1 MRMFSSSHKNSWVLH
16 RPSWP
21 PLATPS
27 PKNANSFL
35 GSCADNPAA
44 WDSKGHGPGSA
55 AGRFGN
61 GEHARNSPRLPTW
74 TAKME
79 LRFSCGATESL
90 LNQDTLYPSAG
101 EFGEILLA
109 FLGTIWAPAQGCWIV
124 ATLKVQCQSCQFFN
138 LKMGKACIHTGLSG
152 QKGKQCF
159 ELPPGDL
166 TSRRGEEEPNHPRDK
181 HLHPELSK
189 ALLRKG
195 RPWRSC
201 KWVLQWGNRSET
213 FGVFILS
220 RD

>member
-1 MRMFSSSHKNSWVLH
+1 MQPFGSFVIVEKLFFIPKSHFLGPSGVKQSLSHEATQTQMRMFSSIHKNSSVLH
-16 RPSWP
+16 HPSWL

-61 GEHARNSPRLPTW
+61 TEHARNSPRLPTW
-74 TAKME
+74 AAKME

-109 FLGTIWAPAQGCWIV
+109 FLGTI
-124 ATLKVQCQSCQFFN
+124 
-138 LKMGKACIHTGLSG
+138 
-152 QKGKQCF
+152 
-159 ELPPGDL
+159 
-166 TSRRGEEEPNHPRDK
+166 
-181 HLHPELSK
+181 
-189 ALLRKG
+189 
-195 RPWRSC
+195 
-201 KWVLQWGNRSET
+201 
-213 FGVFILS
+213 
-220 RD
+220 